1 MKLKKI
7 GEYSLLLYFTDLE
20 HKIIDFNTLKI
31 FSSSSIVENVY
42 DFNYINETYYI
53 SGKHL
58 YIMSKE
64 NTINNY
70 DLNGNNIL
78 LKSSISDKCQYIPKD
93 ILISR
98 CYLFEEI
105 NNLYDLYSNNYDEYS
120 NEYFENIDIYVE
132 FIKTGKIDIN
142 NIEKLISICLY
153 LQDYDLGYIIYYL
166 INNYTD
172 INKALLILFENDFY
186 GNFKLLLNN
195 YLDNLSIIEYNK
207 FINEC
212 EPYLYKYILKINSKK
227 FIK

>member
-1 MKLKKI
+1 M
-7 GEYSLLLYFTDLE
+7 
-20 HKIIDFNTLKI
+20 
-31 FSSSSIVENVY
+31 
-42 DFNYINETYYI
+42 
-53 SGKHL
+53 
-58 YIMSKE
+58 
-64 NTINNY
+64 
-70 DLNGNNIL
+70 
-78 LKSSISDKCQYIPKD
+78 
-93 ILISR
+93 
-98 CYLFEEI
+98 
-105 NNLYDLYSNNYDEYS
+105 
-120 NEYFENIDIYVE
+120 
-132 FIKTGKIDIN
+132 
-142 NIEKLISICLY
+142 ISICLY